1 MEEAAIEEE
10 ATVPAKSKSEAVHV
24 IPFPFFN
31 CRLSSRCR
39 TRHKLRQIFCDGN
52 MEKVLPNGDFGLV
65 FFPLFLSLLLSLC
78 LLCSFWCQSVVYFSA
93 FLLCFHVLRKSWHL
107 LQLSGSFHT
116 NACVNKIE
124 KEGRRRSN
132 REREREEE
140 RERKVERRI

>member
-1 MEEAAIEEE
+1 MEEAATEEE
-10 ATVPAKSKSEAVHV
+10 ATVQAKSKSEAVHV

-39 TRHKLRQIFCDGN
+39 SYSTKVAANLLRWQHGKSFAQWR
-52 MEKVLPNGDFGLV
+52 LWFGV
-65 FFPLFLSLLLSLC
+65 FLLFLSLLLSLC

-124 KEGRRRSN
+124 KEGRRKSN
-132 REREREEE
+132 RKRVNERERE
-140 RERKVERRI
+140 VERRI